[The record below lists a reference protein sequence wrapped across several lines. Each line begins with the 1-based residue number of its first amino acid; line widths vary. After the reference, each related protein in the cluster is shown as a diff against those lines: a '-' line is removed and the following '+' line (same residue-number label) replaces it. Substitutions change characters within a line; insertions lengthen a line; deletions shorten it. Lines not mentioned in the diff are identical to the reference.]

1 MSKSKKPLS
10 EHEQLLT
17 HGCPTFTHVDQTGR
31 PPEAVYEGSGH
42 DRMDA
47 DVIAKANHN
56 NSSND
61 GEDDKSAKSLRERL
75 MADAKARAS
84 K

>member
-1 MSKSKKPLS
+1 
-10 EHEQLLT
+10 
-17 HGCPTFTHVDQTGR
+17 
-31 PPEAVYEGSGH
+31 
-42 DRMDA
+42 MDA

-75 MADAKARAS
+75 MADATARAS